1 MKNIIY
7 IGLDVHK
14 EKIQACA
21 FLAAYDFGEDRVLAN
36 IELGGN
42 YREII
47 KFASTLKKK
56 FGKETRFV
64 CGYEAGCLGY
74 SLCRNLQGCDIECHI
89 MAPTTMSKEPGV
101 RIKTDR
107 RDAEMIARCL
117 AYNTYKGVHL
127 PVSVNQVA
135 TNF

>member
-56 FGKETRFV
+56 
-64 CGYEAGCLGY
+64 
-74 SLCRNLQGCDIECHI
+74 
-89 MAPTTMSKEPGV
+89 P
-101 RIKTDR
+101 
-107 RDAEMIARCL
+107 
-117 AYNTYKGVHL
+117 
-127 PVSVNQVA
+127 
-135 TNF
+135 